1 MIRRLVL
8 TNWRAYE
15 HVTLDLEPG
24 VTFIIARNGIGKS
37 SLIEGATWALY
48 GDAGG
53 RPVDAIRLGT
63 ASASASV
70 EVVLP
75 DGRILAITRQLPRR
89 LGRAATPPV
98 SAAIDGRAI
107 PGTQITPAI
116 RDAFGADPAFLARLT
131 MLRGGDQPDADSAA
145 LNLREHLC
153 RLFGIDGL
161 QEALAELQTQQR
173 GTDHRITEI
182 KQVSGASARELSQL
196 RARYDQASRL
206 AEEAGQAHTASVDA
220 LRVAAQA
227 KRDVEAFDLWHK
239 RDQLRLGQ
247 LASLS
252 DEISSRFGGPA
263 SADDV
268 PSVLDRIEATTTQQL
283 DDIRRQRG
291 LLEGRAA
298 GIRAALEELGTSSGQ
313 CPVCRRPLSPDERAA
328 ARSEHDR
335 ELAQLDSQLEQLDDT
350 AAAAALTE
358 VRTFRRRAAA
368 LVASLTP
375 PTRPPGTAKNI
386 IARHARLARAAD
398 AAMTLLIERRS
409 EAIAAAAAMQDA
421 ESRQQARDDL
431 VAEYRRQALATAAI
445 DALESATTTLLNG
458 TIGPLTRE
466 ISSRW
471 KLLFADRGVITLSGD
486 GAISRDVNG
495 ETLPLRS
502 FSTGEK
508 MSARLLL
515 HLLALDAATRAGFC
529 WIDEPLEHLDPDT
542 RRQVASLLAMTP
554 STSGVGQILV
564 TTYEE
569 HLVRRITRAMPEHA
583 RLVYLRADSSGSSG

>member
-1 MIRRLVL
+1 MIRRLAL

-24 VTFIIARNGIGKS
+24 TTFIVARNGVGKS

-53 RPVDAIRLGT
+53 RPLDAIRLGA

-75 DGRILAITRQLPRR
+75 GGRTLAITRQLPRR
-89 LGRAATPPV
+89 LGRNAMPPV
-98 SAAIDGRAI
+98 SAVIDGREI
-107 PGTQITPAI
+107 PGTQISKAI

-131 MLRGGDQPDADSAA
+131 MLRGGEQPDADAAA

-161 QEALAELQTQQR
+161 QEALTELKTRQR
-173 GTDHRITEI
+173 ETDHSISQIR
-182 KQVSGASARELSQL
+182 QASGASARELAEL
-196 RARYDQASRL
+196 RARHDQAARL
-206 AEEAGQAHTASVDA
+206 AEDAGHAHTASVGA
-220 LRVAAQA
+220 LRGAAQA
-227 KRDVEAFDLWHK
+227 KREAEAHDAWHK
-239 RDQLRLGQ
+239 RDQFRLGQ
-247 LASLS
+247 LAALS
-252 DEISSRFGGPA
+252 EEICSRFGVPA
-263 SADDV
+263 DAGGAASI
-268 PSVLDRIEATTTQQL
+268 LDRIEATTTRQL

-291 LLEGRAA
+291 LLEGRVA
-298 GIRAALEELGTSSGQ
+298 GIRAALEELGTSAGQ
-313 CPVCRRPLSPDERAA
+313 CPVCRRPLSPDESAA

-335 ELAQLDSQLEQLDDT
+335 ELALLIAQLEHLDET
-350 AAAAALTE
+350 AAAAALAA
-358 VRTFRRRAAA
+358 VRGFRRRVAGLAASPA
-368 LVASLTP
+368 P
-375 PTRPPGTAKNI
+375 PARPPGSAKHI
-386 IARHARLARAAD
+386 AARHAELARAAD
-398 AAMTLLIERRS
+398 AAMKLLIERRS
-409 EAIAAAAAMQDA
+409 AALAAAAAIEDA

-431 VAEYRRQALATAAI
+431 ETFGSHALATAAI
-445 DALESATTTLLNG
+445 DALESATATLLDG
-458 TIGPLTRE
+458 TVAPLTRE

-471 KLLFADRGVITLSGD
+471 KRLFADRGTITLSGE
-486 GAISRDVNG
+486 GVLSRDVNG

-508 MSARLLL
+508 MTARLLL
-515 HLLALDAATRAGFC
+515 HLLALDAATQAGFC

-542 RRQVASLLAMTP
+542 RRQVASLLAVTP

-569 HLVRRITRAMPEHA
+569 PLVRRITRRMPEQA
-583 RLVYLRADSSGSSG
+583 RLVYVRAGSDR